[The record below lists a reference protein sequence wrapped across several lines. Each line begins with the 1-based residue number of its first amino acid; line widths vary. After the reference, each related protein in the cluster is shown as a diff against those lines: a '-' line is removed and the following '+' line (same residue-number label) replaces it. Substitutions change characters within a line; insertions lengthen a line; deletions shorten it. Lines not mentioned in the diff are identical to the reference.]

1 MSRHSFSRLTFAN
14 THTRTNVHPSARANS
29 KWAFNKHR
37 PDYNDKERHTSGGR
51 GEGLRGDA
59 HGQVLKMSE
68 NARGAHKMLPSDVS
82 LHVCVCAC
90 PCQDP
95 FKPPF
100 PRVQRKLISVLFFSP
115 EDKAQA
121 QCPASFSSAERE
133 FWGTET
139 EGQVITKGLAVDL
152 VVDFIWKSN
161 SATAFGRFVTS
172 ICARGQ
178 IGRTCDIKRH
188 VSFFRNLPRHKWG
201 VVATSVLFNG
211 KPVMKIQRLHNLIL
225 VKTSLISHNLPR
237 QLAKEKNTTHK

>member
-14 THTRTNVHPSARANS
+14 THTRANLHPSARANS
-29 KWAFNKHR
+29 EWAFNKHR
-37 PDYNDKERHTSGGR
+37 PDYNDKERHTSGGARR
-51 GEGLRGDA
+51 GFEGWEGGTPMAKCSKWVKTHEGPTRCSHLMRLR
-59 HGQVLKMSE
+59 
-68 NARGAHKMLPSDVS
+68 
-82 LHVCVCAC
+82 VCACVRAC

-95 FKPPF
+95 FLQPPLS
-100 PRVQRKLISVLFFSP
+100 RVRRKLISVLFFSP

-161 SATAFGRFVTS
+161 TATAFGRFVTS
-172 ICARGQ
+172 IRASGQ
-178 IGRTCDIKRH
+178 IGCFRDIKRH
-188 VSFFRNLPRHKWG
+188 VSFFRNLPRHKRG

-211 KPVMKIQRLHNLIL
+211 KPVWKIQRLHNLIP
-225 VKTSLISHNLPR
+225 VKT
-237 QLAKEKNTTHK
+237 